1 MANFCTNC
9 GTKLGK
15 DDNFCCNCG
24 TKIDKPYIAQNL
36 LKRMDDITEKSDAKE
51 KEMMRREMEK
61 NKMTNGGYCSFNCK
75 HFYEEFLDSGGMIVG
90 DFDSEGVVE
99 YYCNLGHS
107 VAIGNFC
114 KDYE

>member
-1 MANFCTNC
+1 
-9 GTKLGK
+9 
-15 DDNFCCNCG
+15 
-24 TKIDKPYIAQNL
+24 
-36 LKRMDDITEKSDAKE
+36 
-51 KEMMRREMEK
+51 MRREMEK

-75 HFYEEFLDSGGMIVG
+75 HFYEEFLYSGGMIVG

-114 KDYE
+114 KDYEWIAIKACSHARKTSVEIWKQCKCITSFHITTKFFNK